1 MGNEMNELR
10 YLDLKNALCEKI
22 YEGIYKD
29 GKKIPSERQLST
41 DYEVSRITVR
51 KTLELMEKE
60 NLIVREVG
68 NGTRVTLK
76 NYGNANPLDVV
87 ALTAPSRNPFFAN
100 FIAEFQKQAWEK
112 NTLLLY
118 VEVPER
124 ATLEDCLYRLYT
136 RNIRNVVVWQDDQT
150 VDREKLLRLRSI
162 GMNMVFFDADDA
174 LPYADAVFLD
184 NVDAVKSLLK
194 SVEFPGENYLYV
206 GWDNR
211 SISNVRKREAAFTE
225 NCPDGGVVRIPWR
238 RDRKIEE
245 ESVKRVK
252 EEIQKM
258 PQGMIVCGAGDLTAH
273 AAEELGLVVNTKVV
287 CGGGDGPC
295 SALGAGSTEN
305 GQMFLSYGTSA
316 WIAGT
321 SDEVFLDK
329 DRTLICFGHVIP
341 GKYMPCGTM
350 QAAGSSYSYIRHA
363 MCGEEEVTAE
373 KEGVSIYDVMNRL
386 VEQSPAGAKGLIFLP
401 YLVGERSPRWNPD
414 ASGSFLG
421 IRMEHEKCDYIRAVL
436 EGVAMNLGII
446 LEKQRENGEIQDLVL
461 TGGGAKGDTLSQ
473 ILADVLGVRLHR
485 LDQVETATSVAA
497 AVIAGIGV
505 GVFKD
510 FSVVDQ
516 FVKREKTF
524 VPREEYKPVYDHQKK
539 LFEKGYECLL
549 DYYKMSAEE

>member
-22 YEGIYKD
+22 YKGIYKD

-136 RNIRNVVVWQDDQT
+136 RNIRNVVVWQGEQT
-150 VDREKLLRLRSI
+150 VEREKLLRLRSI

-252 EEIQKM
+252 KEIQKM
-258 PQGMIVCGAGDLTAH
+258 PQGMIVCGAGEIAQRILESLWEMMSQEKKYIIGTIDDFDGSDRYPVKVCVQNLRESARKIYQRL
-273 AAEELGLVVNTKVV
+273 EEQSELGSGWK
-287 CGGGDGPC
+287 
-295 SALGAGSTEN
+295 AE
-305 GQMFLSYGTSA
+305 SY
-316 WIAGT
+316 
-321 SDEVFLDK
+321 
-329 DRTLICFGHVIP
+329 LI
-341 GKYMPCGTM
+341 
-350 QAAGSSYSYIRHA
+350 R
-363 MCGEEEVTAE
+363 
-373 KEGVSIYDVMNRL
+373 
-386 VEQSPAGAKGLIFLP
+386 
-401 YLVGERSPRWNPD
+401 
-414 ASGSFLG
+414 
-421 IRMEHEKCDYIRAVL
+421 
-436 EGVAMNLGII
+436 
-446 LEKQRENGEIQDLVL
+446 GEII
-461 TGGGAKGDTLSQ
+461 K
-473 ILADVLGVRLHR
+473 
-485 LDQVETATSVAA
+485 
-497 AVIAGIGV
+497 
-505 GVFKD
+505 
-510 FSVVDQ
+510 
-516 FVKREKTF
+516 
-524 VPREEYKPVYDHQKK
+524 
-539 LFEKGYECLL
+539 
-549 DYYKMSAEE
+549 